1 VGVGVGS
8 GVVGVG
14 VGVGGEGVGVGLGGR
29 ELGGGV
35 LVISGAG
42 ADGGGMGNCTE
53 VAGEL
58 ADATASAIASYIPCR
73 GKLAGSATNVP
84 TRGPDGS

>member
-42 ADGGGMGNCTE
+42 ADGGGMGNCTS
-53 VAGEL
+53 A
-58 ADATASAIASYIPCR
+58 ASW
-73 GKLAGSATNVP
+73 L
-84 TRGPDGS
+84 